1 MPFSRPRAE
10 RGAAAVE
17 FALVV
22 PLLLV
27 VLFGIIDFG
36 FAINRYAIVNN
47 AAREGVREASLGA
60 SEAEIR
66 AAVTRGLSDLGGS
79 HTITVGCKK
88 PDGTTNCTSWNV
100 GQESGGIAQVKVD
113 FTHDWITPIGDILG
127 GGDDFHLVKTNHM
140 RIE

>member
-1 MPFSRPRAE
+1 M
-10 RGAAAVE
+10 
-17 FALVV
+17 V

-36 FAINRYAIVNN
+36 FAINRYAIINN

-66 AAVTRGLSDLGGS
+66 QAVTDGLDDLGGS
-79 HTITVGCKK
+79 YTVTVGCTL
-88 PDGTTNCTSWNV
+88 PDGTTRCTSWTA
-100 GQESGGIAQVKVD
+100 GAESGGIAQVKVD
-113 FTHDWITPIGDILG
+113 FTNSWLTPIGEIIG
-127 GGDDFHLVKTNHM
+127 RGEDFHLVKTNHM